1 MENRDK
7 VYNMD
12 KLHNNND
19 KHDGIKESHNL
30 DIQKYSF
37 DEILN
42 FFDLT
47 YDISA
52 DDLKRAKNKVLL
64 FHPDKSKLPSDYFLF
79 FKKAF
84 DIVYNFYENSHK
96 QDKEVPQDKME
107 YKPSKA
113 NELNSSTN
121 KHITNVIEKMAP
133 EEFQSKFNEL
143 FEKNMAVK
151 KSNVDNGWFTSE
163 DAAYK
168 NNEVVTKSNMN
179 DVLQSMKSQQTG
191 LVKYNGVQQMFS
203 RGGTNFYDDDD
214 GSGYVTSDPFSK
226 LKFDDLRKVHKDETI
241 FAVSER
247 DFHKVPQYSSVE
259 QFNRER
265 NNQDMTP
272 LEKTAAQKMLQ
283 EQERILKE
291 KMMNKQYQS
300 QLRTQE
306 YEQKNKTVLSS
317 FLQITR

>member
-1 MENRDK
+1 MYMN
-7 VYNMD
+7 
-12 KLHNNND
+12 KLHINNNN
-19 KHDGIKESHNL
+19 KESHNL

-42 FFDLT
+42 LFDLT
-47 YDISA
+47 YNIST
-52 DDLKRAKNKVLL
+52 DDLKKAKIKVLQL
-64 FHPDKSKLPSDYFLF
+64 HPDKSKLSSEYFLF

-84 DIVYNFYENSHK
+84 DIVFNFYENSHK
-96 QDKEVPQDKME
+96 QDKEVPQDKIE
-107 YKPSKA
+107 YEPTKA
-113 NELNSSTN
+113 NELNSSAN
-121 KHITNVIEKMAP
+121 KHITKVIEKMAP

-143 FEKNMAVK
+143 FEKNMSNK

-163 DAAYK
+163 DSTYK
-168 NNEVVTKSNMN
+168 TEEVVTKSNMN
-179 DVLQSMKSQQTG
+179 DVLNHMKSQQTG
-191 LVKYNGVQQMFS
+191 LVKYNGVQQMYS

-214 GSGYVTSDPFSK
+214 GSSYVTSDPFSK

-265 NNQDMTP
+265 NKQDMTP
-272 LEKTAAQKMLQ
+272 LKKTAAEKMLLDQ
-283 EQERILKE
+283 EQIMKE

-300 QLRTQE
+300 QFRTQD

-317 FLQITR
+317 FLKLNS

>member
-1 MENRDK
+1 MENNVK
-7 VYNMD
+7 IYIMN
-12 KLHNNND
+12 KLN
-19 KHDGIKESHNL
+19 ESHNL

-42 FFDLT
+42 LFDLT
-47 YDISA
+47 HDISA
-52 DDLKRAKNKVLL
+52 EDLKRAKIKVLQL
-64 FHPDKSKLPSDYFLF
+64 HPDKSRLSADYFLF

-84 DIVYNFYENSHK
+84 DIVYNFYENQHK

-107 YKPSKA
+107 YKPTKA
-113 NELNSSTN
+113 NELNSSAN
-121 KHITNVIEKMAP
+121 KHITAAIEKMAP

-143 FEKNMAVK
+143 FEKNMANT
-151 KSNVDNGWFTSE
+151 KSTVDNGWFTSE

-168 NNEVVTKSNMN
+168 TSEVVTKNNMN
-179 DVLQSMKSQQTG
+179 DVLNHMKSQQTG

-241 FAVSER
+241 FAVSEQ

-272 LEKTAAQKMLQ
+272 LEKTTAQKMLL
-283 EQERILKE
+283 EQERIMKE

-306 YEQKNKTVLSS
+306 YEQKNKTVLST

>member
-1 MENRDK
+1 MYMN
-7 VYNMD
+7 
-12 KLHNNND
+12 KLHINNNN
-19 KHDGIKESHNL
+19 KESHNL

-42 FFDLT
+42 LFDLT
-47 YDISA
+47 YNIST
-52 DDLKRAKNKVLL
+52 DDLKKAKIKVLQL
-64 FHPDKSKLPSDYFLF
+64 HPDKSKLSSEYFLF

-96 QDKEVPQDKME
+96 QDKEVPQDKIE
-107 YKPSKA
+107 YEPTKA
-113 NELNSSTN
+113 NELNSSAN
-121 KHITNVIEKMAP
+121 KHITKVIEKMAP

-143 FEKNMAVK
+143 FEKNMSNK

-163 DAAYK
+163 DSTYK
-168 NNEVVTKSNMN
+168 TEEVVTKSNMN
-179 DVLQSMKSQQTG
+179 DVLNHMKSQQTG
-191 LVKYNGVQQMFS
+191 LVKYNGVQQMYS

-214 GSGYVTSDPFSK
+214 GSSYVTSDPFSK

-265 NNQDMTP
+265 NKQDMTP
-272 LEKTAAQKMLQ
+272 LKKTAAEKMLLDQ
-283 EQERILKE
+283 EQIMKE

-317 FLQITR
+317 FLQLNS

>member
-1 MENRDK
+1 MYMN
-7 VYNMD
+7 
-12 KLHNNND
+12 KLHINNNN
-19 KHDGIKESHNL
+19 KESHNL

-42 FFDLT
+42 LFDLT
-47 YDISA
+47 YNIST
-52 DDLKRAKNKVLL
+52 DDLKKAKIKVLQL
-64 FHPDKSKLPSDYFLF
+64 HPDKSKLSSEYFLF

-84 DIVYNFYENSHK
+84 DIVFNFYENSHK
-96 QDKEVPQDKME
+96 QDKEVPQDKIE
-107 YKPSKA
+107 YEPTKA
-113 NELNSSTN
+113 NELNSSAN
-121 KHITNVIEKMAP
+121 KHITKVIEKMAP

-143 FEKNMAVK
+143 FEKNMSNK

-163 DAAYK
+163 DSTYK
-168 NNEVVTKSNMN
+168 TEEVVTKSNMN
-179 DVLQSMKSQQTG
+179 DVLNHMKSQQTG
-191 LVKYNGVQQMFS
+191 LVKYNGVQQMYS

-214 GSGYVTSDPFSK
+214 GSSYVTSDPFSK

-265 NNQDMTP
+265 NKQDMTP
-272 LEKTAAQKMLQ
+272 LKKTAAEKMLLDQ
-283 EQERILKE
+283 EQIMKE

-317 FLQITR
+317 FLQLNS

>member
-1 MENRDK
+1 MYMN
-7 VYNMD
+7 
-12 KLHNNND
+12 KLHINNNN
-19 KHDGIKESHNL
+19 KESHNL

-42 FFDLT
+42 LFDLT
-47 YDISA
+47 YNIST
-52 DDLKRAKNKVLL
+52 DDLKKAKIKVLQL
-64 FHPDKSKLPSDYFLF
+64 HPDKSKLSSEYFLF

-84 DIVYNFYENSHK
+84 DIVFNFYENSHK
-96 QDKEVPQDKME
+96 QDKEVPQDKIE
-107 YKPSKA
+107 YEPTKA
-113 NELNSSTN
+113 NELNSSAN
-121 KHITNVIEKMAP
+121 KHITKVIEKMAP

-143 FEKNMAVK
+143 FEKNMANK

-163 DAAYK
+163 DSTYK
-168 NNEVVTKSNMN
+168 TEEVVTKSNMN
-179 DVLQSMKSQQTG
+179 DVLNHMKSQQTG
-191 LVKYNGVQQMFS
+191 LVKYNGVQQMYS

-214 GSGYVTSDPFSK
+214 GSSYVTSDPFSK

-265 NNQDMTP
+265 NKQDMTP
-272 LEKTAAQKMLQ
+272 LKKTAAEKMLLDQ
-283 EQERILKE
+283 EQIMKE

-317 FLQITR
+317 FLQLNS